1 MEICYSFLF
10 QPLNSL
16 EKICSKSNLSV
27 IIYRFK
33 VKLVK
38 SRFDDI
44 TYLHVDSIFYIDV
57 VVITTAQLHSTKL
70 ECRFCAGSNPAHGV
84 SEVRDDEDL

>member
-44 TYLHVDSIFYIDV
+44 TYLHVDSIFYTVAI
-57 VVITTAQLHSTKL
+57 ILIPL
-70 ECRFCAGSNPAHGV
+70 ESDFW
-84 SEVRDDEDL
+84 